1 MTAQFRIMGHD
12 MTIFSSNRRDVLKL
26 MAGTAMLP
34 LMAAAMPATAQDVAL
49 RAIVISDLHSAYER
63 IGQLLAAIETR
74 IAADKA
80 PHIILLNGD
89 LFELGNAVAT
99 RSAGEIEWTF
109 LAALAKLAPTVINI
123 GNHEPDIDNDL
134 ANFVSRAQ
142 ALGITVL
149 SNIIDK
155 RSGNPY
161 APSSAAVKAGE
172 RAVIVAG
179 LATNAINTYPKATRE
194 MLDIPQPVE
203 WAKANLPEIVKAD
216 AINIVLSHAG
226 VVADRDI
233 LPVLPDGTLLVGGH
247 DHLNFVHEEGAT
259 RYVHTG
265 SWCTSM
271 TVATIT
277 GPGKAA
283 AIETVTIDR
292 DAPASPALKTLIEQ
306 TLEKHLTAEERE
318 VVGKAAKAMTVDE
331 AGRHV
336 AHLIAAKTGADVGF
350 IGHTS
355 FGAGLPAGDIR
366 RYDFNASL
374 RFDGKLMVTEVDSET
389 LVQILKRCNQD
400 SNIPLAARTG
410 DYLYAMPEKP
420 EKKGRYKLVCNDWSA
435 TNQKSYFGRSDL
447 AFIEVPD
454 VKLKQTVLG
463 GLS

>member
-1 MTAQFRIMGHD
+1 MGPD
-12 MTIFSSNRRDVLKL
+12 MTIFSSKRRDVLKL
-26 MAGTAMLP
+26 MAGTALLP
-34 LMAAAMPATAQDVAL
+34 LMVAARPAMAQDVAL

-63 IGQLLAAIETR
+63 IGQLLAAVETH
-74 IAADKA
+74 ITADKT
-80 PHIILLNGD
+80 PHVILLNGD
-89 LFELGNAVAT
+89 LFEIGNAVAA

-134 ANFVSRAQ
+134 ANFVSRAK

-155 RSGNPY
+155 RSGTAY
-161 APSSAAVKAGE
+161 APASAEMSVAGQQI
-172 RAVIVAG
+172 VVAG

-203 WAKANLPEIVKAD
+203 WAKANLPGIVKQG

-226 VVADRDI
+226 VVADRNI
-233 LPVLPDGTLLVGGH
+233 LPLLPDGTLIIGGH
-247 DHLNFVHEEGAT
+247 DHLNFVHEQGAT

-277 GPGKAA
+277 APGKAA
-283 AIETVTIDR
+283 AIETVAIDR
-292 DAPASPALKTLIEQ
+292 GAPASPALKSLIEQ
-306 TLEKHLTAEERE
+306 TLEKHLTAEERA
-318 VVGKAAKAMTVDE
+318 VVGKSAKAMTVDE

-336 AHLIAAKTGADVGF
+336 AQLIAAKTGADVGF

-355 FGAGLPAGDIR
+355 FGAGLPEGDIR

-374 RFDGKLMVTEVDSET
+374 RFDGKLMVTEVDGAA
-389 LVQILKRCNQD
+389 LQHILKRCNQD
-400 SNIPLAARTG
+400 GDIALADRTG

-420 EKKGRYKLVCNDWSA
+420 ETKERYRLVCNDWSA

-447 AFIEVPD
+447 VFAEVPE

>member
-1 MTAQFRIMGHD
+1 

-34 LMAAAMPATAQDVAL
+34 LMAAAMPAKAQDVAL

-123 GNHEPDIDNDL
+123 GNHESDIDNDL
-134 ANFVSRAQ
+134 AKFVSPAQ

-155 RSGNPY
+155 RSGKPY

-172 RAVIVAG
+172 REVIVAG

-277 GPGKAA
+277 APGKAA

-336 AHLIAAKTGADVGF
+336 AHLIATKTGADVGF

-400 SNIPLAARTG
+400 SNIPLVARTG
-410 DYLYAMPEKP
+410 DYLYAIPEKP

>member
-1 MTAQFRIMGHD
+1 MGPD
-12 MTIFSSNRRDVLKL
+12 MTIFSSKRRDVLKL
-26 MAGTAMLP
+26 MAGTALLP
-34 LMAAAMPATAQDVAL
+34 LMVAARPAMAQDVAL

-63 IGQLLAAIETR
+63 IGQLLAAIETH
-74 IAADKA
+74 ITADKT

-89 LFELGNAVAT
+89 LFEIGNAVAA

-134 ANFVSRAQ
+134 ANFVNRAK

-155 RSGNPY
+155 RSGTAY
-161 APSSAAVKAGE
+161 APASAEMSVAGQQI
-172 RAVIVAG
+172 VVAG

-203 WAKANLPEIVKAD
+203 WAKANLPRIVKQG

-233 LPVLPDGTLLVGGH
+233 LPLLPDGTLIIGGH
-247 DHLNFVHEEGAT
+247 DHLNFVHEQGAT

-277 GPGKAA
+277 APGKAA
-283 AIETVTIDR
+283 AIETVAIDR
-292 DAPASPALKTLIEQ
+292 GAPASPALKSLIEQ
-306 TLEKHLTAEERE
+306 TLEKHLTAEERA
-318 VVGKAAKAMTVDE
+318 VVGKSAKAMTVDE

-336 AHLIAAKTGADVGF
+336 AQLIAAKTGADVGF

-355 FGAGLPAGDIR
+355 FGAGLPEGDIR

-374 RFDGKLMVTEVDSET
+374 RFDGKLMVTEVDGAA
-389 LVQILKRCNQD
+389 LQHILKRCNQD
-400 SNIPLAARTG
+400 GDIALADRTG

-420 EKKGRYKLVCNDWSA
+420 ETKERYRLVCNDWSA

-447 AFIEVPD
+447 VFAEVPE

>member
-1 MTAQFRIMGHD
+1 
-12 MTIFSSNRRDVLKL
+12 MTIFSSKRRDVLKL
-26 MAGTAMLP
+26 MAGTALLP
-34 LMAAAMPATAQDVAL
+34 LMVAARPAMAQDVAL

-63 IGQLLAAIETR
+63 IGQLLAAVETH
-74 IAADKA
+74 ITADKT
-80 PHIILLNGD
+80 PHVILLNGD
-89 LFELGNAVAT
+89 LFEIGNAVAA

-134 ANFVSRAQ
+134 ANFVSRAK

-155 RSGNPY
+155 RSGTAY
-161 APSSAAVKAGE
+161 APASAEMSVAGQQI
-172 RAVIVAG
+172 VVAG

-203 WAKANLPEIVKAD
+203 WAKANLPGIVKQG

-226 VVADRDI
+226 VVADRNI
-233 LPVLPDGTLLVGGH
+233 LPLLPDGTLIIGGH
-247 DHLNFVHEEGAT
+247 DHLNFVHEQGAT

-277 GPGKAA
+277 APGKAA
-283 AIETVTIDR
+283 AIETVAIDR
-292 DAPASPALKTLIEQ
+292 GAPASPALKSLIEQ
-306 TLEKHLTAEERE
+306 TLEKHLTAEERA
-318 VVGKAAKAMTVDE
+318 VVGKSAKAMTVDE

-336 AHLIAAKTGADVGF
+336 AQLIAAKTGADVGF

-355 FGAGLPAGDIR
+355 FGAGLPEGDIR

-374 RFDGKLMVTEVDSET
+374 RFDGKLMVTEVDGAA
-389 LVQILKRCNQD
+389 LQHILKRCNQD
-400 SNIPLAARTG
+400 GDIALADRTG

-420 EKKGRYKLVCNDWSA
+420 ETKERYRLVCNDWSA

-447 AFIEVPD
+447 VFAEVPE

>member
-1 MTAQFRIMGHD
+1 
-12 MTIFSSNRRDVLKL
+12 
-26 MAGTAMLP
+26 
-34 LMAAAMPATAQDVAL
+34 
-49 RAIVISDLHSAYER
+49 
-63 IGQLLAAIETR
+63 
-74 IAADKA
+74 
-80 PHIILLNGD
+80 
-89 LFELGNAVAT
+89 
-99 RSAGEIEWTF
+99 
-109 LAALAKLAPTVINI
+109 
-123 GNHEPDIDNDL
+123 
-134 ANFVSRAQ
+134 
-142 ALGITVL
+142 
-149 SNIIDK
+149 
-155 RSGNPY
+155 
-161 APSSAAVKAGE
+161 
-172 RAVIVAG
+172 
-179 LATNAINTYPKATRE
+179 
-194 MLDIPQPVE
+194 VE

-271 TVATIT
+271 TVATIA

-350 IGHTS
+350 LGHTS

>member
-1 MTAQFRIMGHD
+1 MGPD
-12 MTIFSSNRRDVLKL
+12 MTIFSSKRRDVLKL
-26 MAGTAMLP
+26 MAGTALLP
-34 LMAAAMPATAQDVAL
+34 LMVAARPAMAQDVAL

-63 IGQLLAAIETR
+63 IGQLLAAIETH
-74 IAADKA
+74 ITADKT
-80 PHIILLNGD
+80 PHVILLNGD
-89 LFELGNAVAT
+89 LFEIGNAVAA

-109 LAALAKLAPTVINI
+109 LAAIAKLAPTVINI

-134 ANFVSRAQ
+134 ANFVSRAK

-155 RSGNPY
+155 RSGTAY
-161 APSSAAVKAGE
+161 APASAEMSVAGQQI
-172 RAVIVAG
+172 VVAG

-203 WAKANLPEIVKAD
+203 WAKANLPGIVKQG

-233 LPVLPDGTLLVGGH
+233 LPLLPDGTLIIGGH
-247 DHLNFVHEEGAT
+247 DHLNFVHEQGAT

-277 GPGKAA
+277 APGKAA
-283 AIETVTIDR
+283 AIETVAIDR
-292 DAPASPALKTLIEQ
+292 GAPASPALKSLIEQ
-306 TLEKHLTAEERE
+306 TLEKHLTAEERA
-318 VVGKAAKAMTVDE
+318 VVGKSAKAMTVDE

-336 AHLIAAKTGADVGF
+336 AQLIAAKTGADVGF

-355 FGAGLPAGDIR
+355 FGAGLPEGDIR

-374 RFDGKLMVTEVDSET
+374 RFDGKLMVTEVDGAA
-389 LVQILKRCNQD
+389 LQHILKRCNQD
-400 SNIPLAARTG
+400 GDIALADRTG

-420 EKKGRYKLVCNDWSA
+420 ETKERYRLVCNDWSA

-447 AFIEVPD
+447 VFAEVPE

>member
-34 LMAAAMPATAQDVAL
+34 LMVVAMPATAQDVAL

-142 ALGITVL
+142 VLGITVL

>member
-1 MTAQFRIMGHD
+1 MGPD
-12 MTIFSSNRRDVLKL
+12 MTIFSSKRRDVLKL
-26 MAGTAMLP
+26 MAGTALLP
-34 LMAAAMPATAQDVAL
+34 LMVAARPAMAQDVAL

-63 IGQLLAAIETR
+63 IGQLLAAIETHM
-74 IAADKA
+74 AADKT
-80 PHIILLNGD
+80 PHVILLNGD
-89 LFELGNAVAT
+89 LFEIGNAVAA

-109 LAALAKLAPTVINI
+109 LAAIAKLAPTVINI

-134 ANFVSRAQ
+134 ANFVSRAK

-155 RSGNPY
+155 RSGTAY
-161 APSSAAVKAGE
+161 APASAEVSVGGQQI
-172 RAVIVAG
+172 VVAG

-203 WAKANLPEIVKAD
+203 WAKANLPGIVKQG

-233 LPVLPDGTLLVGGH
+233 LPLLPDGTLIIGGH
-247 DHLNFVHEEGAT
+247 DHLNFVHEQGAT

-277 GPGKAA
+277 APGKAA
-283 AIETVTIDR
+283 AIETVAIDR
-292 DAPASPALKTLIEQ
+292 GAPASPALKSLIEQ
-306 TLEKHLTAEERE
+306 TLEKHLTAEERA
-318 VVGKAAKAMTVDE
+318 VVGKSAKAMTVDE

-336 AHLIAAKTGADVGF
+336 AQLIAAKTGADVGF

-355 FGAGLPAGDIR
+355 FGAGLPEGDIR

-374 RFDGKLMVTEVDSET
+374 RFDGKLMVTEVDGAV
-389 LVQILKRCNQD
+389 LQHILKRCNQD
-400 SNIPLAARTG
+400 GDIALADRTG

-420 EKKGRYKLVCNDWSA
+420 ETKERYRLVCNDWSA

-447 AFIEVPD
+447 VFAEVPE

>member
-1 MTAQFRIMGHD
+1 MGHD

>member
-1 MTAQFRIMGHD
+1 
-12 MTIFSSNRRDVLKL
+12 MTIFSSKRRDVLKL
-26 MAGTAMLP
+26 MAGTALLP
-34 LMAAAMPATAQDVAL
+34 LMVAARPAMAQDVAL

-63 IGQLLAAIETR
+63 IGQLLAAIETH
-74 IAADKA
+74 IAADKT
-80 PHIILLNGD
+80 PHVILLNGD
-89 LFELGNAVAT
+89 LFEIGNAVAA

-134 ANFVSRAQ
+134 ANFVSRAK

-155 RSGNPY
+155 RSGTAY
-161 APSSAAVKAGE
+161 APASAEMSVAGQQI
-172 RAVIVAG
+172 VVAG

-203 WAKANLPEIVKAD
+203 WAKANLPGIVKQG

-233 LPVLPDGTLLVGGH
+233 LPLLPDGTLIIGGH
-247 DHLNFVHEEGAT
+247 DHLNFVHEQGAT

-277 GPGKAA
+277 APGKAA
-283 AIETVTIDR
+283 AIETVAIDR
-292 DAPASPALKTLIEQ
+292 GAPASPALKSLIEQ
-306 TLEKHLTAEERE
+306 TLEKHLTAEERA
-318 VVGKAAKAMTVDE
+318 VVGKSAKAMTVDE

-336 AHLIAAKTGADVGF
+336 AQLIAAKTGADVGF

-355 FGAGLPAGDIR
+355 FGAGLPEGDIR

-374 RFDGKLMVTEVDSET
+374 RFDGKLMVTEVDGAV
-389 LVQILKRCNQD
+389 LQHILKRCNQD
-400 SNIPLAARTG
+400 GDIALADRTG

-420 EKKGRYKLVCNDWSA
+420 ETKERYRLVCNDWSA

-447 AFIEVPD
+447 VFAEVPE

>member
-1 MTAQFRIMGHD
+1 

-109 LAALAKLAPTVINI
+109 LAALAKLAPTIINI

-134 ANFVSRAQ
+134 ANVVSRAQ

-318 VVGKAAKAMTVDE
+318 VVGKAAKSMTVDE

>member
-1 MTAQFRIMGHD
+1 
-12 MTIFSSNRRDVLKL
+12 MTIFSSKRRDVLKL
-26 MAGTAMLP
+26 MAGTALLP
-34 LMAAAMPATAQDVAL
+34 LMVAARPAMAQDVAL

-63 IGQLLAAIETR
+63 IGQRLAAIETH
-74 IAADKA
+74 IAADKT
-80 PHIILLNGD
+80 PHVILLNGD
-89 LFELGNAVAT
+89 LFEIGNAVAA

-134 ANFVSRAQ
+134 ANFVSRAK

-155 RSGNPY
+155 RSGTAY
-161 APSSAAVKAGE
+161 APASAEMSVAGQQI
-172 RAVIVAG
+172 VVAG

-203 WAKANLPEIVKAD
+203 WAKANLPGIVKQG

-233 LPVLPDGTLLVGGH
+233 LPLLPDGTLIIGGH
-247 DHLNFVHEEGAT
+247 DHLNFVHEQGAT

-277 GPGKAA
+277 APGKAA
-283 AIETVTIDR
+283 AIETVAIDR
-292 DAPASPALKTLIEQ
+292 GAPASPALKSLIEQ
-306 TLEKHLTAEERE
+306 TLEKHLTAEERA
-318 VVGKAAKAMTVDE
+318 VVGKSAKAMTVDE

-336 AHLIAAKTGADVGF
+336 AQLIAAKTGADVGF

-355 FGAGLPAGDIR
+355 FGAGLPEGDIR

-374 RFDGKLMVTEVDSET
+374 RFDGKLMVTEVDGAA
-389 LVQILKRCNQD
+389 LQHILKRCNQD
-400 SNIPLAARTG
+400 GDIALADRTG

-420 EKKGRYKLVCNDWSA
+420 ETKERYRLVCNDWSA

-447 AFIEVPD
+447 VFAEVPE

>member
-1 MTAQFRIMGHD
+1 

-109 LAALAKLAPTVINI
+109 LAALANLAPTVINI

-194 MLDIPQPVE
+194 ILDIPQPVE

>member
-1 MTAQFRIMGHD
+1 
-12 MTIFSSNRRDVLKL
+12 MTIFSSKRRDVLKL
-26 MAGTAMLP
+26 MAGTALLP
-34 LMAAAMPATAQDVAL
+34 LMVAARPAMAQDVAL

-63 IGQLLAAIETR
+63 IGQLLAAIETH
-74 IAADKA
+74 ITADKT
-80 PHIILLNGD
+80 PHVILLNGD
-89 LFELGNAVAT
+89 LFEIGNAVAA

-134 ANFVSRAQ
+134 ANFVSRAK

-155 RSGNPY
+155 RSGTAY
-161 APSSAAVKAGE
+161 APASAEMSVAGQQI
-172 RAVIVAG
+172 VVAG

-203 WAKANLPEIVKAD
+203 WAKANLPGIVKQG

-233 LPVLPDGTLLVGGH
+233 LPLLPDGTLIIGGH
-247 DHLNFVHEEGAT
+247 DHLNFVHEQGAT

-277 GPGKAA
+277 APGKAA
-283 AIETVTIDR
+283 AIETVAIDR
-292 DAPASPALKTLIEQ
+292 GAPASPALKSLIEQ
-306 TLEKHLTAEERE
+306 TLEKHLTAEERA
-318 VVGKAAKAMTVDE
+318 VVGKSAKAMTVDE

-336 AHLIAAKTGADVGF
+336 AQLIAAKTGADVGF

-355 FGAGLPAGDIR
+355 FGAGLPEGDIR

-374 RFDGKLMVTEVDSET
+374 RFDGKLMVTEVDGAA
-389 LVQILKRCNQD
+389 LQHILKRCNQD
-400 SNIPLAARTG
+400 GDIALADRTG

-420 EKKGRYKLVCNDWSA
+420 ETKERYRLVCNDWSA

-447 AFIEVPD
+447 VFAEVPE

>member
-1 MTAQFRIMGHD
+1 
-12 MTIFSSNRRDVLKL
+12 MTIFSSKRRDVLKL
-26 MAGTAMLP
+26 MAGTALLP
-34 LMAAAMPATAQDVAL
+34 LMVAARPAMAQDVAL

-63 IGQLLAAIETR
+63 IGQLLAAIETH
-74 IAADKA
+74 ITADKT
-80 PHIILLNGD
+80 PHVILLNGD
-89 LFELGNAVAT
+89 LFEIGNAVAA

-109 LAALAKLAPTVINI
+109 LAAIAKLAPTVINI

-134 ANFVSRAQ
+134 ANFVSRAK

-155 RSGNPY
+155 RSGTAY
-161 APSSAAVKAGE
+161 APASAEMSVAGQQI
-172 RAVIVAG
+172 VVAG

-203 WAKANLPEIVKAD
+203 WAKANLPGIVKQG

-233 LPVLPDGTLLVGGH
+233 LPLLPDGTLIIGGH
-247 DHLNFVHEEGAT
+247 DHLNFVHEQGAT

-277 GPGKAA
+277 APGKAA
-283 AIETVTIDR
+283 AIETVAIDR
-292 DAPASPALKTLIEQ
+292 GAPASPALKSLIEQ
-306 TLEKHLTAEERE
+306 TLEKHLTAEERA
-318 VVGKAAKAMTVDE
+318 VVGKSAKAMTVDE

-336 AHLIAAKTGADVGF
+336 AQLIAAKTGADVGF

-355 FGAGLPAGDIR
+355 FGAGLPEGDIR

-374 RFDGKLMVTEVDSET
+374 RFDGKLMVTEVDGAA
-389 LVQILKRCNQD
+389 LQHILKRCNQD
-400 SNIPLAARTG
+400 GDIALADRTG

-420 EKKGRYKLVCNDWSA
+420 ETKERYRLVCNDWSA

-447 AFIEVPD
+447 VFAEVPE

>member
-1 MTAQFRIMGHD
+1 MGHD

-34 LMAAAMPATAQDVAL
+34 LMAAAMPAKAQDVAL

-123 GNHEPDIDNDL
+123 GNHESDIDNDL

-172 RAVIVAG
+172 REVIVAG

-271 TVATIT
+271 TVATIA

-350 IGHTS
+350 LGHTS

>member
-1 MTAQFRIMGHD
+1 

-34 LMAAAMPATAQDVAL
+34 LMAAAMPAKAQDVAL

-123 GNHEPDIDNDL
+123 GNHESDIDNDL

-172 RAVIVAG
+172 REVIVAG

-216 AINIVLSHAG
+216 AIHIVLSHAG

-271 TVATIT
+271 TVATIA

-283 AIETVTIDR
+283 AIETFTIDL

-336 AHLIAAKTGADVGF
+336 AHLIATKTGADVGF

>member
-1 MTAQFRIMGHD
+1 M
-12 MTIFSSNRRDVLKL
+12 IFSSKRRDVLKL

-34 LMAAAMPATAQDVAL
+34 LLVTATPVMAQDVAL
-49 RAIVISDLHSAYER
+49 RAIIISDLHSAYER
-63 IGQLLAAIETR
+63 IGQLLAAIEAR
-74 IAADKA
+74 IAAEKV

-89 LFELGNAVAT
+89 LFEIGNAVAA

-109 LAALAKLAPTVINI
+109 LTALAGLAPTVINI

-134 ANFVSRAQ
+134 ANFVTRAQ

-155 RSGNPY
+155 RSGKPY
-161 APSSAAVKAGE
+161 APDRAEVKVGD
-172 RAVIVAG
+172 RKVILAG

-203 WAKANLPEIVKAD
+203 WAKVNLPEIVKAD
-216 AINIVLSHAG
+216 AINIVLTHAG

-233 LPVLPDGTLLVGGH
+233 LPLLPDGTLLVGGH
-247 DHLNFVHEEGAT
+247 DHLNFVHEQGAT

-271 TVATIT
+271 TVATIA

-283 AIETVTIDR
+283 TIETVTINR
-292 DAPASPALKTLIEQ
+292 GAPASPALKVLIEQ

-318 VVGKAAKAMTVDE
+318 VVGKSAKAMTVDE

-336 AHLIAAKTGADVGF
+336 AQLIAAKTGADVGF
-350 IGHTS
+350 VGHTS
-355 FGAGLPAGDIR
+355 FGAGLPEGDIR

-374 RFDGKLMVTEVDSET
+374 RFDGKLMVTEVDGEA
-389 LVQILKRCNQD
+389 LAQILKRCNQD
-400 SNIPLAARTG
+400 GDIPLASRTG

-420 EKKGRYKLVCNDWSA
+420 ETKQRYKLVCNDWSA
-435 TNQKSYFGRSDL
+435 TNQKSYFGRGDL
-447 AFIEVPD
+447 TFTEVPE

>member
-1 MTAQFRIMGHD
+1 
-12 MTIFSSNRRDVLKL
+12 MTIFSSKRRDVLKL
-26 MAGTAMLP
+26 MAGTALLP
-34 LMAAAMPATAQDVAL
+34 LMVAARPAMAQDVAL

-63 IGQLLAAIETR
+63 IGQLLAAVETH
-74 IAADKA
+74 ITADKT
-80 PHIILLNGD
+80 PHVILLNGD
-89 LFELGNAVAT
+89 LFEIGNAVAA

-134 ANFVSRAQ
+134 ANFVSRAK

-155 RSGNPY
+155 RSGTAY
-161 APSSAAVKAGE
+161 APASAEMSVAGQQI
-172 RAVIVAG
+172 VVAG

-203 WAKANLPEIVKAD
+203 WAKANLPGIVKQG

-233 LPVLPDGTLLVGGH
+233 LPLLPDGTLIIGGH
-247 DHLNFVHEEGAT
+247 DHLNFVHEQGAT

-277 GPGKAA
+277 APGKAA
-283 AIETVTIDR
+283 AIETVAIDR
-292 DAPASPALKTLIEQ
+292 GAPASPALKSLIEQ
-306 TLEKHLTAEERE
+306 TLEKHLTAEERA
-318 VVGKAAKAMTVDE
+318 VVGKSAKAMTVDE

-336 AHLIAAKTGADVGF
+336 AQLIAAKTGADVGF

-355 FGAGLPAGDIR
+355 FGAGLPEGDIR

-374 RFDGKLMVTEVDSET
+374 RFDGKLMVTEVDGAV
-389 LVQILKRCNQD
+389 LQHILKRCNQD
-400 SNIPLAARTG
+400 GDIALADRTG

-420 EKKGRYKLVCNDWSA
+420 ETKERYRLVCNDWSA

-447 AFIEVPD
+447 VFAEVPE

>member
-1 MTAQFRIMGHD
+1 M
-12 MTIFSSNRRDVLKL
+12 IFSSKRRDVLKL

-34 LMAAAMPATAQDVAL
+34 LLLTATPVMAQDVAL
-49 RAIVISDLHSAYER
+49 RAIIISDLHSAYER

-74 IAADKA
+74 IATDRV

-89 LFELGNAVAT
+89 LFEIGNAVAA

-109 LAALAKLAPTVINI
+109 LTALARLAPTVINI

-134 ANFVSRAQ
+134 ANFVTRAQ

-155 RSGNPY
+155 RSGKPY
-161 APSSAAVKAGE
+161 APDRAEVKVGD
-172 RAVIVAG
+172 RKVILAG

-203 WAKANLPEIVKAD
+203 WAKVNLPEIVKAD

-233 LPVLPDGTLLVGGH
+233 LPLLPDGTLLVGGH
-247 DHLNFVHEEGAT
+247 DHLNFVHEQGAT

-271 TVATIT
+271 TVATIA

-318 VVGKAAKAMTVDE
+318 VVGKSVKAMTVDE

-336 AHLIAAKTGADVGF
+336 AQLIAAKTGADVGF
-350 IGHTS
+350 VAHTS
-355 FGAGLPAGDIR
+355 FGAGLPNGDIR

-374 RFDGKLMVTEVDSET
+374 RFDGKLMVTEVDGEA
-389 LVQILKRCNQD
+389 LAQILKRCNQD
-400 SNIPLAARTG
+400 GDIPLTERTG

-420 EKKGRYKLVCNDWSA
+420 EQKGRYKLVCNDWSA
-435 TNQKSYFGRSDL
+435 TNQKSYFGRGDL
-447 AFIEVPD
+447 TFTEVAD

>member
-1 MTAQFRIMGHD
+1 
-12 MTIFSSNRRDVLKL
+12 MTIFSSKRRDVLKL
-26 MAGTAMLP
+26 MAGTALLP
-34 LMAAAMPATAQDVAL
+34 LMVAARPAMAQDVAL

-63 IGQLLAAIETR
+63 IGQLLAAIETH
-74 IAADKA
+74 ITADKT
-80 PHIILLNGD
+80 PHVILLNGD
-89 LFELGNAVAT
+89 LFEIGNAVAA

-134 ANFVSRAQ
+134 ANFVSRAK

-155 RSGNPY
+155 RSGTAY
-161 APSSAAVKAGE
+161 APASAEMSVAGQQI
-172 RAVIVAG
+172 VVAG

-203 WAKANLPEIVKAD
+203 WAKANLPGIVKQG

-233 LPVLPDGTLLVGGH
+233 LPLLPDGTLIIGGH
-247 DHLNFVHEEGAT
+247 DHLNFVHEQGAT

-277 GPGKAA
+277 APGKAA
-283 AIETVTIDR
+283 AIETVAIDR
-292 DAPASPALKTLIEQ
+292 GAPASPALKSLIEQ
-306 TLEKHLTAEERE
+306 TLEKHLTAEERA
-318 VVGKAAKAMTVDE
+318 VVGKSAKAMTVDE

-336 AHLIAAKTGADVGF
+336 AQLIAAKTGADVGF

-355 FGAGLPAGDIR
+355 FGAGLPEGDIR

-374 RFDGKLMVTEVDSET
+374 RFDGKLMVTEVDGAV
-389 LVQILKRCNQD
+389 LQHILKRCNQD
-400 SNIPLAARTG
+400 GDIALADRTG

-420 EKKGRYKLVCNDWSA
+420 ETKERYRLVCNDWSA

-447 AFIEVPD
+447 VFAEVPE

>member
-1 MTAQFRIMGHD
+1 

-34 LMAAAMPATAQDVAL
+34 LTVAAMPATAQDVAL

-336 AHLIAAKTGADVGF
+336 AHLIVAKTGADVGF

-389 LVQILKRCNQD
+389 LVQILNRCNQD

>member
-1 MTAQFRIMGHD
+1 
-12 MTIFSSNRRDVLKL
+12 MTIFSSKRRDVLKL
-26 MAGTAMLP
+26 MAGTALLP
-34 LMAAAMPATAQDVAL
+34 LMVAARPAMAQDVAL

-63 IGQLLAAIETR
+63 IGQLLAAIETHM
-74 IAADKA
+74 AADKT
-80 PHIILLNGD
+80 PHVILLNGD
-89 LFELGNAVAT
+89 LFEIGNAVAA

-134 ANFVSRAQ
+134 ANFVNRAK

-155 RSGNPY
+155 RSGTAY
-161 APSSAAVKAGE
+161 APASAEMSVAGQQI
-172 RAVIVAG
+172 VVAG

-203 WAKANLPEIVKAD
+203 WAKANLPRIVKQG

-233 LPVLPDGTLLVGGH
+233 LPLLPDGTLIIGGH
-247 DHLNFVHEEGAT
+247 DHLNFVHEQGAT

-277 GPGKAA
+277 APGKAA
-283 AIETVTIDR
+283 AIETVAIDR
-292 DAPASPALKTLIEQ
+292 GAPASPALKSLIEQ
-306 TLEKHLTAEERE
+306 TLEKHLTAEERA
-318 VVGKAAKAMTVDE
+318 VVGKSAKAMTVDE

-336 AHLIAAKTGADVGF
+336 AQLIAAKTGADVGF

-355 FGAGLPAGDIR
+355 FGAGLPEGDIR

-374 RFDGKLMVTEVDSET
+374 RFDGKLMVTEVDGAV
-389 LVQILKRCNQD
+389 LQHILKRCNQD
-400 SNIPLAARTG
+400 GDIALADRTG

-420 EKKGRYKLVCNDWSA
+420 ETKERYRLVCNDWSA

-447 AFIEVPD
+447 VFAEVPE

>member
-1 MTAQFRIMGHD
+1 
-12 MTIFSSNRRDVLKL
+12 MTIFSSKRRDVLKL
-26 MAGTAMLP
+26 MAGTALLP
-34 LMAAAMPATAQDVAL
+34 LMVAARPAMAQDVAL

-63 IGQLLAAIETR
+63 IGQLLAAIETHM
-74 IAADKA
+74 AADKT
-80 PHIILLNGD
+80 PHVILLNGD
-89 LFELGNAVAT
+89 LFEIGNAVAA

-134 ANFVSRAQ
+134 ANFVSRAK

-155 RSGNPY
+155 RSGTAY
-161 APSSAAVKAGE
+161 APASAEMSVAGQQI
-172 RAVIVAG
+172 VVAG

-203 WAKANLPEIVKAD
+203 WAKANLPGIVKQG

-233 LPVLPDGTLLVGGH
+233 LPLLPDGTLIIGGH
-247 DHLNFVHEEGAT
+247 DHLNFVHEQGAT

-277 GPGKAA
+277 APGKAA
-283 AIETVTIDR
+283 AIETVAIDR
-292 DAPASPALKTLIEQ
+292 GAPASPALKSLIEQ
-306 TLEKHLTAEERE
+306 TLEKHLTAEERA
-318 VVGKAAKAMTVDE
+318 VVGKSAKAMTVDE

-336 AHLIAAKTGADVGF
+336 AQLIAAKTGADVGF

-355 FGAGLPAGDIR
+355 FGAGLPEGDIR

-374 RFDGKLMVTEVDSET
+374 RFDGKLMVTEVDGAA
-389 LVQILKRCNQD
+389 LQHILKRCNQD
-400 SNIPLAARTG
+400 GDIALADRTG

-420 EKKGRYKLVCNDWSA
+420 ETKERYRLVCNDWSA

-447 AFIEVPD
+447 VFAEVPE

>member
-1 MTAQFRIMGHD
+1 M
-12 MTIFSSNRRDVLKL
+12 IFSSKRRDVLKL

-34 LMAAAMPATAQDVAL
+34 LLVTATPVMAQDVAL
-49 RAIVISDLHSAYER
+49 RAIIISDLHSAYER

-80 PHIILLNGD
+80 AHIILLNGD
-89 LFELGNAVAT
+89 LFEIGNAVAA

-109 LAALAKLAPTVINI
+109 LTALARLAPTVINI

-134 ANFVSRAQ
+134 ANFVTRAQ

-155 RSGNPY
+155 RSGKPY
-161 APSSAAVKAGE
+161 APDRAEVKVGD
-172 RAVIVAG
+172 RKVILAG

-203 WAKANLPEIVKAD
+203 WAKVNLPEIVKAD

-233 LPVLPDGTLLVGGH
+233 LPLLPDGTLLVGGH
-247 DHLNFVHEEGAT
+247 DHLNFVHEQGAT

-271 TVATIT
+271 TVATIA
-277 GPGKAA
+277 GPGKAP

-292 DAPASPALKTLIEQ
+292 GAPASPTLKVLIEQ

-318 VVGKAAKAMTVDE
+318 VVGKSAKAMTVDE

-336 AHLIAAKTGADVGF
+336 AQLIAAKTGADVGF
-350 IGHTS
+350 VGHTS
-355 FGAGLPAGDIR
+355 FGGGLPEGDIR

-374 RFDGKLMVTEVDSET
+374 RFDGKLMVTEVDGEA
-389 LVQILKRCNQD
+389 LAQILKRCNQD
-400 SNIPLAARTG
+400 GDIPLASRTG

-420 EKKGRYKLVCNDWSA
+420 ERKGRYKLVCNDWSA
-435 TNQKSYFGRSDL
+435 TNQKSYFGRGDL
-447 AFIEVPD
+447 TFTEVAD

-463 GLS
+463 ALS

>member
-1 MTAQFRIMGHD
+1 MQFRMMGPD
-12 MTIFSSNRRDVLKL
+12 MTIFSSKRRDVLKL
-26 MAGTAMLP
+26 MAGTALLP
-34 LMAAAMPATAQDVAL
+34 LMVAARPAMAQDVAL

-63 IGQLLAAIETR
+63 IGQLLAAIETH
-74 IAADKA
+74 IAADKT
-80 PHIILLNGD
+80 PHVILLNGD
-89 LFELGNAVAT
+89 LFEIGNAVAA

-134 ANFVSRAQ
+134 ANFVSRAK

-155 RSGNPY
+155 RSGTAY
-161 APSSAAVKAGE
+161 APASAEMSVAGQQI
-172 RAVIVAG
+172 VVAG

-203 WAKANLPEIVKAD
+203 WAKANLPGIVKQG

-233 LPVLPDGTLLVGGH
+233 LPLLPDGTLIIGGH
-247 DHLNFVHEEGAT
+247 DHLNFVHEQGAT

-277 GPGKAA
+277 APGKAA
-283 AIETVTIDR
+283 AIETVAIDR
-292 DAPASPALKTLIEQ
+292 GAPASPALKSLIEQ
-306 TLEKHLTAEERE
+306 TLEKHLTAEERA
-318 VVGKAAKAMTVDE
+318 VVGKSAKAMTVDE

-336 AHLIAAKTGADVGF
+336 AQLIAAKTGADVGF

-355 FGAGLPAGDIR
+355 FGAGLPEGDIR

-374 RFDGKLMVTEVDSET
+374 RFDGKLMVTEVDGAV
-389 LVQILKRCNQD
+389 LQHILKRCNQD
-400 SNIPLAARTG
+400 GDIALADRTG

-420 EKKGRYKLVCNDWSA
+420 ETKERYRLVCNDWSA

-447 AFIEVPD
+447 VFAEVPE

>member
-1 MTAQFRIMGHD
+1 

-34 LMAAAMPATAQDVAL
+34 LMVVAMPATAQDVAL

-142 ALGITVL
+142 VLGITVL

>member
-1 MTAQFRIMGHD
+1 
-12 MTIFSSNRRDVLKL
+12 MTIFSSKRRDVLKL

-34 LMAAAMPATAQDVAL
+34 LMVVATPVAAQGVAL
-49 RAIVISDLHSAYER
+49 RAIVIADLHSAYER

-74 IAADKA
+74 IAADKV

-89 LFELGNAVAT
+89 LFETGNAVAT
-99 RSAGEIEWTF
+99 RSAGEIEWTL

-134 ANFVSRAQ
+134 ANFVSRAR

-155 RSGNPY
+155 RTGAVY
-161 APSSAAVKAGE
+161 APASAEVSAGGQP
-172 RAVIVAG
+172 VVVAG

-203 WAKANLPEIVKAD
+203 WAKENLPAIVKQD

-233 LPVLPDGTLLVGGH
+233 LPLLPDGTLLVGGH
-247 DHLNFVHEEGAT
+247 DHLNFVHEQGAT

-271 TVATIT
+271 AVATIAA
-277 GPGKAA
+277 PGKAPT
-283 AIETVTIDR
+283 IETVAIDSG
-292 DAPASPALKTLIEQ
+292 APASPALKSLIEQ
-306 TLEKHLTAEERE
+306 TLAKHLTAEERAI
-318 VVGKAAKAMTVDE
+318 VGKSEKAMTVDE

-336 AHLIAAKTGADVGF
+336 AHLIAAKAGADVGF
-350 IGHTS
+350 IAHTS
-355 FGAGLPAGDIR
+355 LGAGLPQGDIR
-366 RYDFNASL
+366 QYDFNASL
-374 RFDGKLMVTEVDSET
+374 RFDGKLMVTEVDGEA
-389 LVQILKRCNQD
+389 LAQILKRCNQD
-400 SNIPLAARTG
+400 GDIPLAARTG

-420 EKKGRYKLVCNDWSA
+420 DMKQRYKLVCNDWSA

-447 AFIEVPD
+447 AFAEVPD

>member
-1 MTAQFRIMGHD
+1 MD
-12 MTIFSSNRRDVLKL
+12 IF
-26 MAGTAMLP
+26 T
-34 LMAAAMPATAQDVAL
+34 
-49 RAIVISDLHSAYER
+49 
-63 IGQLLAAIETR
+63 
-74 IAADKA
+74 
-80 PHIILLNGD
+80 
-89 LFELGNAVAT
+89 
-99 RSAGEIEWTF
+99 
-109 LAALAKLAPTVINI
+109 ALARLAPTVINI

-134 ANFVSRAQ
+134 ANFVTRAQ

-155 RSGNPY
+155 RSGKPY
-161 APSSAAVKAGE
+161 APDRAEVKVGD
-172 RAVIVAG
+172 RKVILAG

-203 WAKANLPEIVKAD
+203 WAKVNLPEIVKVD

-233 LPVLPDGTLLVGGH
+233 LPLLPDGTLLVGGH
-247 DHLNFVHEEGAT
+247 DHLNFVHEQGAT

-271 TVATIT
+271 TVATIA
-277 GPGKAA
+277 GAGKAP

-292 DAPASPALKTLIEQ
+292 GAPASPTLKVLIEH

-318 VVGKAAKAMTVDE
+318 VVGKSVKAMTVDE

-336 AHLIAAKTGADVGF
+336 AQLIAAKTGADVGF
-350 IGHTS
+350 VGHTS
-355 FGAGLPAGDIR
+355 FGAGLPEGDIR

-374 RFDGKLMVTEVDSET
+374 RFDGKLMVTEVDGEA
-389 LVQILKRCNQD
+389 LAQILKRCNQD
-400 SNIPLAARTG
+400 GDIPLAERTG
-410 DYLYAMPEKP
+410 DYFYAMPEKP
-420 EKKGRYKLVCNDWSA
+420 ERKGRYKLVCNDWSA
-435 TNQKSYFGRSDL
+435 TNQKSYFGRGDL
-447 AFIEVPD
+447 TFTEVAD

>member
-1 MTAQFRIMGHD
+1 MAQFRMMGPD
-12 MTIFSSNRRDVLKL
+12 MTIFSSKRRDVLRL

-34 LMAAAMPATAQDVAL
+34 LIASATSVMAQDVGL
-49 RAIVISDLHSAYER
+49 RAIAISDLHSAYER

-74 IAADKA
+74 IAADKT

-123 GNHEPDIDNDL
+123 GNHEPDIENDL
-134 ANFVSRAQ
+134 ANFVTRAR

-155 RSGNPY
+155 RSGTPY
-161 APSSAAVKAGE
+161 AAASAEMNIGGQH
-172 RAVIVAG
+172 VIVAG

-203 WAKANLPEIVKAD
+203 WAKANLPGIVKPG
-216 AINIVLSHAG
+216 AINILLSHAG

-233 LPVLPDGTLLVGGH
+233 LPLLPDGTLLVGGH

-271 TVATIT
+271 TVATIAA
-277 GPGKAA
+277 PGKAA
-283 AIETVTIDR
+283 ALETIAIDR
-292 DAPASPALKTLIEQ
+292 AAPASPALKGLIEQ
-306 TLEKHLTAEERE
+306 TLAKHLTAEERE
-318 VVGKAAKAMTVDE
+318 VVGKSVKAMTVDE

-336 AHLIAAKTGADVGF
+336 AQLIAAKTGADVGF
-350 IGHTS
+350 VGHTS
-355 FGAGLPAGDIR
+355 FGAGLPEGEIR

-374 RFDGKLMVTEVDSET
+374 RFDGKLMVTEVDGEA
-389 LVQILKRCNQD
+389 LAQILRRCNQD
-400 SNIPLAARTG
+400 GDIPLAARTG
-410 DYLYAMPEKP
+410 DYLYAMPDKP
-420 EKKGRYKLVCNDWSA
+420 EKKERYKLVCNDWSA
-435 TNQKSYFGRSDL
+435 TNQKSYFGRGDL
-447 AFIEVPD
+447 TFTEVPD
-454 VKLKQTVLG
+454 LKLKQTALG

>member
-1 MTAQFRIMGHD
+1 MMGPD
-12 MTIFSSNRRDVLKL
+12 MTIFSSKRRDVLKL

-34 LMAAAMPATAQDVAL
+34 LMAAATPAMAQDVVL

-109 LAALAKLAPTVINI
+109 LAALAKLAPTVVNI

-149 SNIIDK
+149 SNIVDK
-155 RSGNPY
+155 RSEKPF
-161 APSSAAVKAGE
+161 APGSAEVNVGGQ
-172 RAVIVAG
+172 RVVVTG

-194 MLDIPQPVE
+194 TLDIPQPVE
-203 WAKANLPEIVKAD
+203 WAKANLPGIVKAD
-216 AINIVLSHAG
+216 AINIVMSHAG

-233 LPVLPDGTLLVGGH
+233 LPLLPDGTLMIGGH
-247 DHLNFVHEEGAT
+247 DHLNFVHEQGAT
-259 RYVHTG
+259 RYIHTG

-271 TVATIT
+271 TIATMAA
-277 GPGKAA
+277 PGKATA
-283 AIETVTIDR
+283 METVAIDLN
-292 DAPASPALKTLIEQ
+292 APASPALKPLIEQ
-306 TLEKHLTAEERE
+306 TLEKHLTAEERAI
-318 VVGKAAKAMTVDE
+318 VGKSAKAMNVDE

-336 AHLIAAKTGADVGF
+336 AQLIAAKTGADVGF
-350 IGHTS
+350 IAHTS
-355 FGAGLPAGDIR
+355 LGAGLPDGDIR
-366 RYDFNASL
+366 RYDFNASV
-374 RFDGKLMVTEVDSET
+374 RFDGTLMVTEVAGAA
-389 LVQILKRCNQD
+389 LAQILKRCNQD
-400 SNIPLAARTG
+400 GDIPLAARTG

-420 EKKGRYKLVCNDWSA
+420 ETKQRYKLVCNDWSA
-435 TNQKSYFGRSDL
+435 INQQKYFGRSDL
-447 AFIEVPD
+447 AFTEVPEL
-454 VKLKQTVLG
+454 KLKQTVLG

>member
-1 MTAQFRIMGHD
+1 
-12 MTIFSSNRRDVLKL
+12 

-34 LMAAAMPATAQDVAL
+34 LLLTATPVMAQDVAL
-49 RAIVISDLHSAYER
+49 RAIIISDLHSAYER

-74 IAADKA
+74 IATDRV

-89 LFELGNAVAT
+89 LFEIGNAVAA

-109 LAALAKLAPTVINI
+109 LTALARLAPTVINI

-134 ANFVSRAQ
+134 ANFVTRAQ

-155 RSGNPY
+155 RSGKPY
-161 APSSAAVKAGE
+161 APDRAEVKVGD
-172 RAVIVAG
+172 RKVILAG

-203 WAKANLPEIVKAD
+203 WAKVNLPEIVKAD

-233 LPVLPDGTLLVGGH
+233 LPLLPDGTLLVGGH
-247 DHLNFVHEEGAT
+247 DHLNFVHEQGAT

-271 TVATIT
+271 TVATIA

-318 VVGKAAKAMTVDE
+318 VVGKSVKAMTVDE

-336 AHLIAAKTGADVGF
+336 AQLIAAKTGADVGF
-350 IGHTS
+350 VAHTS
-355 FGAGLPAGDIR
+355 FGAGLPNGDIR

-374 RFDGKLMVTEVDSET
+374 RFDGKLMVTEVDGEA
-389 LVQILKRCNQD
+389 LAQILKRCNQD
-400 SNIPLAARTG
+400 GDIPLTERTG

-420 EKKGRYKLVCNDWSA
+420 EQKGRYKLVCNDWSA
-435 TNQKSYFGRSDL
+435 TNQKSYFGRGDL
-447 AFIEVPD
+447 TFTEVAD

>member
-1 MTAQFRIMGHD
+1 

-34 LMAAAMPATAQDVAL
+34 LMAAAMPAKAQDVAL

-123 GNHEPDIDNDL
+123 GNHESDIDNDL

-172 RAVIVAG
+172 REVIVAG

-271 TVATIT
+271 TVATIA

-350 IGHTS
+350 LGHTS